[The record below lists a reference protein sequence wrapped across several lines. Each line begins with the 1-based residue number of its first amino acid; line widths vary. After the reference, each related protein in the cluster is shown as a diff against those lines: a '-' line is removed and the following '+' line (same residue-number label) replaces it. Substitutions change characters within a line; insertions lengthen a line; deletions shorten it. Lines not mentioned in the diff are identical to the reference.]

1 MGWHTL
7 RLRTRIL
14 LGYGLILVL
23 TSLLTLFL
31 NSRTNALNEQIK
43 QLNDAVARETT
54 LGVQLDGQVATT
66 QQAIDR
72 YLQQPQP
79 NNLRTANES
88 LRRLADKIAAAQAVL
103 ASPQQR
109 QRLDD
114 LAKQMMLYQKSFQT
128 LSALIESQATLAGDL
143 NQHLFDASMTLNTA
157 ITKYLNSGTPDQ
169 STLSSFVRAQASLQL
184 AGLWSG
190 RLINEQLERLGQNAL
205 DELGVADTNLKL
217 RRDVLESATKTAL
230 DNSLDDASLV
240 RIMVSQY
247 MTTLPQVRE
256 LRNTLLNDQG
266 TALKDQ
272 AGEISRTA
280 LDRLASA
287 TTDLELQSRRAQQLA
302 LGALAITLVLA
313 AFFGLQ
319 LARTITRPMAD
330 LAAATSRLGE
340 GDYTTTVMIRDRGEL
355 GQLAAAFNHMTG
367 MLAQQRAAVLAQ
379 QRELADQ
386 NRRLEQTLV
395 QLQEAKEQAEAANA
409 AKSTFLANMSHELR
423 TPLNAIINFTKFLN
437 KERYGLLSPR
447 QEELQDRVLANAD
460 HLLGLIND
468 ILDLSKIEA
477 GRMDLF
483 REITALP
490 PIVNGVLSTA
500 IGLTK
505 DKDVTLEVELPD
517 DLPLVDVDR
526 TRIRQ
531 VLLNLL
537 SNAAKFTER
546 GCITVRATIVDKM
559 VRIDV
564 QDSGIG
570 IAPEHHAL
578 VFEEFRQVEDDFTRS
593 YQGTGL
599 GLPICKRLVEMH
611 SGQIWLAST
620 PGVGSTFSFT
630 LPLAAPVQAASA
642 PDAETGAGQLGTAAP
657 TDQKVI
663 AVIDDDPDAQRIV
676 QEQLAALD
684 CRIQPILTSQQA
696 LPTIRQTRPD
706 LIILDLQMPPPS
718 GWELLTQLRADAELA
733 RVPVVIYSVVDRVA
747 QHLAVTAT
755 DYLVKPVE
763 ERLLIAT
770 VQRWLE
776 QPATVL
782 VIDDD
787 ADARGIVRGALEE
800 RYQVIEAANG
810 AEGLRLVETVR
821 PQLVVLDLMMPEL
834 DGFAVLERMR
844 EDPLLVA
851 TPVIIVSA
859 KDLEAHER
867 QWLAERA
874 HLLSPKGTFAIDAFA
889 GTVHQLLGRP
899 SLPTVPE
906 GAMSTMQ

>member
-79 NNLRTANES
+79 DNLRTANES
-88 LRRLADKIAAAQAVL
+88 LQRLADKIAAARAVL

-114 LAKQMMLYQKSFQT
+114 LAKQMTLYQKSFQT
-128 LSALIESQATLAGDL
+128 LSALIDSQATLAGDL

-190 RLINEQLERLGQNAL
+190 RLINEQIERLGQNAL
-205 DELGVADTNLKL
+205 DELAVADTNLKL
-217 RRDVLESATKTAL
+217 RRDILDSTTKTAL
-230 DNSLDDASLV
+230 DNSLDDTTLV

-266 TALKDQ
+266 AALKDQ

-287 TTDLELQSRRAQQLA
+287 TTDLELQSRRAQQLT
-302 LGALAITLVLA
+302 LGALAITLMLA

-340 GDYTTTVMIRDRGEL
+340 GDYTTTVTIRDRGEL
-355 GQLAAAFNHMTG
+355 GQLAMAFNHMTG

-379 QRELADQ
+379 QQELADQ
-386 NRRLEQTLV
+386 NRRLEKTLA

-437 KERYGLLSPR
+437 KERYGALSPR
-447 QEELQDRVLANAD
+447 QQELQDRVLANAD

-490 PIVNGVLSTA
+490 PIINGVLSTA

-505 DKDVTLEVELPD
+505 DKDVALEVELPD
-517 DLPLVDVDR
+517 DLPLVDIDR

-546 GCITVRATIVDKM
+546 GCITVRASIVDTM

-611 SGQIWLAST
+611 GGTIWLEST
-620 PGVGSTFSFT
+620 PGAGSTFSFT
-630 LPLAAPVQAASA
+630 LPLAAPALPASV

-657 TDQKVI
+657 TEQKVI

-684 CRIQPILTSQQA
+684 CRIQPIVTSHQA
-696 LPTIRQTRPD
+696 LATIRQVRPD
-706 LIILDLQMPPPS
+706 MIILDLQMPPPS

-733 RVPVVIYSVVDRVA
+733 RIPVVIYSVVDRVA

-755 DYLVKPVE
+755 DYRVKPVE
-763 ERLLIAT
+763 EQLLIAT

-787 ADARGIVRGALEE
+787 ADARGVVRGALEE

-810 AEGLRLVETVR
+810 AEGLHLVETVR

-844 EDPLLVA
+844 KDPLLVA

-889 GTVHQLLGRP
+889 GTVHQMLGAAASPRP
-899 SLPTVPE
+899 S
-906 GAMSTMQ
+906 